1 MRAIRHASAARDQ
14 AMGEPANY
22 AGLIELIVV
31 GAVALAIGAHQ
42 LADLRR
48 EKRKREA
55 AKEKSEI

>member
-1 MRAIRHASAARDQ
+1 MRATRRVQAARDR
-14 AMGEPANY
+14 AMDEPANY

-55 AKEKSEI
+55 AKAKSEI